1 MTEQNCLKPK
11 EFVKEYSIKSLVC
24 SFSGGKDSLAMTHY
38 VMSELNGINID
49 KYVVYADTGVM
60 LPTTT
65 PFVEKVCKD
74 FGWNL
79 KIVYGNFWDHIEKGM
94 PMPSMRRRW
103 CCGICKLYPIHDFVK
118 TLKPQRAEVTGLRQD
133 ESPNRMKLKGKSLF
147 YLKKSYVWKYAPIL
161 DWTEK
166 QVFSYIRNH
175 NLPMPPHYAMGIKET
190 CQCGAFGS
198 KKQMMILK
206 AQFPELFQ
214 KFIDAEAGFKSQGAA
229 FYFQNKPVYAKDLAK
244 QKTLEVKL

>member
-1 MTEQNCLKPK
+1 MKPK

-38 VMSELNGINID
+38 VMSELEGIAID

-74 FGWNL
+74 FGWDL
-79 KIVYGNFWDHIEKGM
+79 KIVYGNFWNHIEKGM

-103 CCGICKLYPIHDFVK
+103 CCGICKLYPIRDFVK
-118 TLKPQRAEVTGLRQD
+118 TLKPQRAEVTGLRKE
-133 ESPNRMKLKGKSLF
+133 ESIRRRNLKELF
-147 YLKKSYVWKYAPIL
+147 YLRKSFVWKYAPIL

-166 QVFSYIRNH
+166 QVLSYIRKN
-175 NLPMPPHYAMGIKET
+175 NLPMPPHYSQGIKET

-206 AQFPELFQ
+206 AQFPDLFK
-214 KFIDAEAGFKSQGAA
+214 KFIDAEAKFKTKGAA

-244 QKTLEVKL
+244 QKTLEAQP